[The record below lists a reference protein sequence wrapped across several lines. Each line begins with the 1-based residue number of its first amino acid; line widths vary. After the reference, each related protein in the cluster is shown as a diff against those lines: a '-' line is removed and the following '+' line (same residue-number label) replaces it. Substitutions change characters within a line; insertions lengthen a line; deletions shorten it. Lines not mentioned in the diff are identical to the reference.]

1 MGYTREFAGCTQI
14 MFELRETDIAG
25 FVEMRPKVKSDARGA
40 FVKTF
45 HQAFFET
52 HGFETQFR
60 EHYYSVSRRK
70 VLRGLHFQ
78 LPPNDQ
84 AKLVFCIAGEIVD
97 VALDLRTSSPTFGK
111 HRSVT
116 ISSEQAN
123 QVYLAKG
130 LAHGFYVLSDAATV
144 VYNVTT
150 LHAPADDTG
159 IRWDSVGIRWPDEC
173 PIVSERDSKLSLW
186 RDFRSPF
193 I

>member
-1 MGYTREFAGCTQI
+1 LDYVREFAGCTQI
-14 MFELRETDIAG
+14 MFELRETGIAG
-25 FVEMRPKVKSDARGA
+25 FVELRPNVKSDIRGV

-52 HGFETQFR
+52 HGLEMQFR

-84 AKLVFCIAGEIVD
+84 AKLVFCIAGEIMD
-97 VALDLRTSSPTFGK
+97 VALDLRTRSPTFGE

-116 ISSEQAN
+116 ISAEQAN
-123 QVYLAKG
+123 QVYLARG
-130 LAHGFYVLSDAATV
+130 LAHGFYVLSDSATV

-150 LHAPADDTG
+150 LHATAYDMG
-159 IRWDSVGIRWPDEC
+159 IHWNSAGIRWPDDR
-173 PIVSERDSKLSLW
+173 PIVSERDSTFSPWK
-186 RDFRSPF
+186 DFRSPF

>member
-1 MGYTREFAGCTQI
+1 LDYVREFAGCTQI
-14 MFELRETDIAG
+14 MFELRETGIAG
-25 FVEMRPKVKSDARGA
+25 FVELRPNVKSDIRGV

-52 HGFETQFR
+52 HGLEMQFR

-84 AKLVFCIAGEIVD
+84 AKLVFCIAGEIMD
-97 VALDLRTSSPTFGK
+97 VALDLRTRSPTFGE

-116 ISSEQAN
+116 ISAEQAN
-123 QVYLAKG
+123 QVYLARG
-130 LAHGFYVLSDAATV
+130 LAHGFYVLSDSATV

-150 LHAPADDTG
+150 LHAVAYDMG
-159 IRWDSVGIRWPDEC
+159 IHWNSAGIRWPDDR
-173 PIVSERDSKLSLW
+173 PIVSERDSTFSPWK
-186 RDFRSPF
+186 DFRSPF